1 MTILAERLKESK
13 LTNQQHR
20 IADYFLKNEER
31 IGKYVFHGCGQRDW
45 CK

>member
-31 IGKYVFHGCGQRDW
+31 IGNMSSMDVARDW